1 MNLIPKIAEML
12 GVEIGEEFDLCNGM
26 DSSIR
31 MGCIYKFS
39 NDCLMCADEDDKDC
53 FGVASDKTLRCILNG
68 ALKIIKLPFEPKYRE
83 AYWIIRFADDF
94 EPTPDDVWWRGDT
107 IDHMCKYCG
116 NCFRTKAEAEKHKY
130 EIYEKL
136 TGKKWEEVAE

>member
-31 MGCIYKFS
+31 MCRIYKFS
-39 NDCLMCADEDDKDC
+39 DSCLMCADEDDKDC
-53 FGVASDKTLRCILNG
+53 FGVASDKTLRCIING
-68 ALKIIKLPFEPKYRE
+68 SLKVIKLPFEPKKGDKYF
-83 AYWIIRFADDF
+83 IISVVDKTVFPFIWDGTTTDYCYKA
-94 EPTPDDVWWRGDT
+94 
-107 IDHMCKYCG
+107 CG
-116 NCFRTKAEAEKHKY
+116 NCFRTEKEAEKHKH

-136 TGKKWEEVAE
+136 TGRKWEEHESTD

>member
-53 FGVASDKTLRCILNG
+53 FGVASDKTLRCMLNG
-68 ALKIIKLPFEPKYRE
+68 SLKIIKLPFEPKN
-83 AYWIIRFADDF
+83 
-94 EPTPDDVWWRGDT
+94 GDRYFRIFIHSNGDINVCSDT
-107 IDHMCKYCG
+107 WMDWTTDYMCKYCG
-116 NCFRTKAEAEKHKY
+116 NVFRTEEEAEKHKA

-136 TGKKWEEVAE
+136 IGKKWGEI

>member
-12 GVEIGEEFDLCNGM
+12 GVEIGEKFDLYNM

-53 FGVASDKTLRCILNG
+53 FGVASDKTLRCMLNG
-68 ALKIIKLPFEPKYRE
+68 SLKIIKLPFEPKDGEHYWYVLWNEHELGSSTSIWRE
-83 AYWIIRFADDF
+83 N
-94 EPTPDDVWWRGDT
+94 
-107 IDHMCKYCG
+107 IDHYQSKYCG
-116 NCFRTKAEAEKHKY
+116 NVFRKQSEAEAHKY

-136 TGKKWEEVAE
+136 TGKKWGEKQ

>member
-1 MNLIPKIAEML
+1 MNLIPKICEML
-12 GVEIGEEFDLCNGM
+12 GVEIGEEFDLYNM

-68 ALKIIKLPFEPKYRE
+68 SLKIIKLPFEPKNGDRYFR
-83 AYWIIRFADDF
+83 IFIDSD
-94 EPTPDDVWWRGDT
+94 RGINVYSDT
-107 IDHMCKYCG
+107 WLDWTTDYMCKCCG
-116 NCFRTKAEAEKHKY
+116 NCFRTEAEAEAHKY

-136 TGKKWEEVAE
+136 TGKKWGGEQ